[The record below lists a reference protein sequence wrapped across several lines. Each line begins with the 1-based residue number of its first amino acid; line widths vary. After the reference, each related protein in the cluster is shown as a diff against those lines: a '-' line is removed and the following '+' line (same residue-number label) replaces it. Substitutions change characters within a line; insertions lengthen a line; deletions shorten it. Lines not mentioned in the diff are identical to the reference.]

1 MTSRND
7 FMGMWICQNRKLYG
21 IIIAQSAIRAVAFGP
36 SCFAGIIQGGRH
48 MNTVK
53 YTDSADF
60 HCLEDLQERALDI
73 SLIHMGKETCKPY
86 HAFSGVRDE
95 YIIHFVL
102 SGSGFYSA
110 NGNTWPLSAG
120 QMFLIYPDTPIV
132 YCADKNTPWT
142 YAWVGFNGLGV
153 STVLNECG
161 FSKSQLIL
169 PVPDTDE
176 YIKCFDE
183 LFNHVSL
190 SFSNRLYRQ
199 SLLLRLMAVLIDY
212 HTHTLLN
219 SSEEKTAY
227 GNNTYVDM
235 AIDYI
240 NEMYMR
246 DITVSDIADKIGITR
261 ARLNSAFQKELNL
274 SVQRFLIDFRM
285 HKAANLLVNT
295 TMSVKEIA
303 GHVGYSDQ
311 LVFSKAFK
319 KKFEMSP
326 KNYRTYKAELELR
339 DKRP

>member
-1 MTSRND
+1 
-7 FMGMWICQNRKLYG
+7 
-21 IIIAQSAIRAVAFGP
+21 
-36 SCFAGIIQGGRH
+36 

-53 YTDSADF
+53 YTNSADF
-60 HCLEDLQERALDI
+60 HCLEDLQERPLDI
-73 SLIHMGKETCKPY
+73 TLIHMGKETCKPY

-102 SGSGFYSA
+102 SGKGFYSV

-120 QMFLIYPDTPIV
+120 QMFLICPGTPIV

-142 YAWVGFNGLGV
+142 YAWVGFNGLDV
-153 STVLNECG
+153 NTVLNQCG
-161 FSKSQLIL
+161 FSKRQLIL

-183 LFNHVSL
+183 LFGHVSL
-190 SFSNRLYRQ
+190 SFSSKLYRQ

-212 HTHTLLN
+212 HTRALPN
-219 SSEEKTAY
+219 SIQRYAPR
-227 GNNTYVDM
+227 GNNTYVNM

-246 DITVSDIADKIGITR
+246 NITVSDIADKIGITR
-261 ARLNSAFQKELNL
+261 ARLNSMFQKELNV
-274 SVQRFLIDFRM
+274 SIQGFLIDFRM
-285 HKAANLLVNT
+285 HKAANRLVNT
-295 TMSVKEIA
+295 SMSIKEIA
-303 GHVGYSDQ
+303 SHVGYSDQ

-319 KKFEMSP
+319 KKFQMSP
-326 KNYRTYKAELELR
+326 KNFRSYKAELELR